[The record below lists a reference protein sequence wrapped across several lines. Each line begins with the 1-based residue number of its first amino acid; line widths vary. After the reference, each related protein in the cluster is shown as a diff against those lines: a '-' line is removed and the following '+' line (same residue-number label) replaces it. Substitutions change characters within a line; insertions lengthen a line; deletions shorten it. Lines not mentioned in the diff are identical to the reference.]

1 MRLRQAVQGQKD
13 EVKVMTIS
21 WSAKNEVKVMTI
33 SWSAKD
39 EVYLFYSV
47 FFGFIF
53 SKVSFCG

>member
-13 EVKVMTIS
+13 EVKVM
-21 WSAKNEVKVMTI
+21 AI

-39 EVYLFYSV
+39 EVYLFNSV

-53 SKVSFCG
+53 SNVSSCG